1 MQKERRETERHTRTQ
16 AQEGLKQA
24 NTGGAVQR
32 RSPPGPAASRACR
45 RARAHFLSVLWPA
58 VLPRR
63 RRAAAYAPP
72 PSFAAR
78 SLSPRFLMQRLCFP
92 FLFLSP
98 ILCEFISSEA
108 GLLNFWQSTESGAL
122 LCVFCKAR
130 RSSGGAERRRLASL
144 ATELERPSPTGYQA
158 TECA

>member
-16 AQEGLKQA
+16 AQEGFKQA

-78 SLSPRFLMQRLCFP
+78 SLSPRFFDAAAVLSVP
-92 FLFLSP
+92 FSLSNP
-98 ILCEFISSEA
+98 L
-108 GLLNFWQSTESGAL
+108 
-122 LCVFCKAR
+122 
-130 RSSGGAERRRLASL
+130 
-144 ATELERPSPTGYQA
+144 
-158 TECA
+158 